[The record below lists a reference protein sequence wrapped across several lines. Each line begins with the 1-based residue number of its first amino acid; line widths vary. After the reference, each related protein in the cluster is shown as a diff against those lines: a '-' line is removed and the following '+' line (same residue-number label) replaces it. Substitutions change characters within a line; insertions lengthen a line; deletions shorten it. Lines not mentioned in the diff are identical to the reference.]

1 MNLPMLE
8 VTRTKRHR
16 HKMLIEDITETARLQ
31 RDPEFLQTIR
41 DAYDEC
47 CVVCGVRRGTP
58 DGHPEVEAAHIKP
71 VSDGA
76 QTR

>member
-1 MNLPMLE
+1 M
-8 VTRTKRHR
+8 
-16 HKMLIEDITETARLQ
+16 ETARLQ

-47 CVVCGVRRGTP
+47 CVVCGVRRETP

-71 VSDGA
+71 VSDGGPDVRKWA
-76 QTR
+76 GVVPITSLGS